1 METTFEPSLD
11 VKEFRRALSL
21 FPTGV
26 AILTTVSEE
35 GIPVGLTCN
44 SFSSVSLDPPLVSWG
59 LRKESRAADAFRNA
73 GGFAINI
80 LAGSQ
85 QGLSGRFAS
94 SAIVDKFEGV
104 AWEAGINGLPVL
116 QDCAATFEC
125 STFAVHDAGDHWL
138 FLGQVRRFEHEIS
151 HHPLVFCKGA
161 YMLLSKALVE
171 SSQHSATRMAEVVE
185 ARRLIHGAL
194 LELACRNA
202 VAADLDALDA
212 KLVEMER
219 FAEAGVPQARVE
231 AGVEFFRLIGAATH
245 NEIVATLANGL
256 ADVMRQSLND
266 AVTSAPR
273 SELVPLRREILKHL
287 RARDR
292 AAAEQAL
299 GRYLDFLAAAPAD
312 APSAE
317 VLTSKFLAYSA
328 H

>member
-1 METTFEPSLD
+1 METTFEPSID

-26 AILTTVSEE
+26 AILTTLSQDGV
-35 GIPVGLTCN
+35 PLGLTCN

-59 LRKESRAADAFRNA
+59 LRKESRAAGAFRCA
-73 GGFAINI
+73 KGFAINI

-104 AWEAGINGLPVL
+104 AWEAGLDGMPVL
-116 QDCAATFEC
+116 GDCAATFEC

-161 YMLLSKALVE
+161 YMLLTKALME
-171 SSQHSATRMAEVVE
+171 SSRQSPGRVAEVVE

-202 VAADLDALDA
+202 AKEDFEALDA
-212 KLVEMER
+212 KLLEMEQ
-219 FAEAGVPQARVE
+219 FAESGVPQARVE
-231 AGVEFFRLIGAATH
+231 AGVEFFRIIGTATH
-245 NEIVATLANGL
+245 NEIVSTLANSL
-256 ADVMRQSLND
+256 ADVMREDLNETASLP
-266 AVTSAPR
+266 PR
-273 SELVPLRREILKHL
+273 GELVPLRREILLHL
-287 RARDR
+287 RSRNRD
-292 AAAEQAL
+292 AAADAL
-299 GRYLDFLAAAPAD
+299 GRYLDFLSKPID
-312 APSAE
+312 SRRTE
-317 VLTSKFLAYSA
+317 VSTSNSVAHSA